1 MSNFAYVRKLERGG
15 SIQNLQTD
23 NAARFLLQSLVIVR
37 NTPSPASDAHCSK
50 MRIRS
55 HTLLDEARFGTPPPS
70 ESGEVGRGD
79 RGGERV
85 GALEGDDTGDEFEAL
100 ELIMALTS
108 ELLRLRDASP
118 VTRAM
123 AFPTADDADR

>member
-1 MSNFAYVRKLERGG
+1 
-15 SIQNLQTD
+15 
-23 NAARFLLQSLVIVR
+23 
-37 NTPSPASDAHCSK
+37 
-50 MRIRS
+50 
-55 HTLLDEARFGTPPPS
+55 LLDEARFGTPPPS